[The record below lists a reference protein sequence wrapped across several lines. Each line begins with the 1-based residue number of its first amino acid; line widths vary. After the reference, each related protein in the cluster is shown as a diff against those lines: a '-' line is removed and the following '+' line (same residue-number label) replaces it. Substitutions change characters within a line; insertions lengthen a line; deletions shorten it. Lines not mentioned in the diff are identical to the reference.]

1 MEGADKVLS
10 QVSARSMQPA
20 TPVVAPPKQGS
31 VTAEAGKNEKQT
43 DRADPVQQNEITQQA
58 SREEIEQ
65 TVSEIGDFVQT
76 IQRNLQF
83 TVDDTSGETIIK
95 VTDRETEDVIRQIPS
110 EEVLQLQQYI
120 KDASGILFKAKV

>member
-1 MEGADKVLS
+1 MEGADKVT
-10 QVSARSMQPA
+10 QVNAHSMQPV
-20 TPVVAPPKQGS
+20 TPVVEAPKQNGAE
-31 VTAEAGKNEKQT
+31 VTAKKDVKQT
-43 DRADPVQQNEITQQA
+43 EKGGSAQESGDAREV

-65 TVSEIGDFVQT
+65 TVNEIGDFVQN

-83 TVDDTSGETIIK
+83 TVDDNSGETIIK
-95 VTDRETEDVIRQIPS
+95 VTDMETDDVIRQIPS

>member
-1 MEGADKVLS
+1 MDGADKVTD
-10 QVSARSMQPA
+10 VNARSMQPA
-20 TPVVAPPKQGS
+20 VTAITPPKQGG
-31 VTAEAGKNEKQT
+31 VVAETEKSEKQT
-43 DRADPVQQNEITQQA
+43 AKGDTIQKNGVAEQA

-65 TVSEIGDFVQT
+65 TVSEIGDFVQN

-83 TVDDTSGETIIK
+83 TVDDNSGETIIK
-95 VTDRETEDVIRQIPS
+95 VTDKETDDVIRQIPS

>member
-1 MEGADKVLS
+1 MDGADKVTH
-10 QVSARSMQPA
+10 VVARSLQPA
-20 TPVVAPPKQGS
+20 APVAAPPKQGGT
-31 VTAEAGKNEKQT
+31 VTEAEKNGKQT
-43 DRADPVQQNEITQQA
+43 DKAESVQQNGVAQQA

-83 TVDDTSGETIIK
+83 TVDDDSGETIIK
-95 VTDRETEDVIRQIPS
+95 VTDKETDDVIRQIPS

>member
-1 MEGADKVLS
+1 MEGADKLAV
-10 QVSARSMQPA
+10 VHAHSMQPA
-20 TPVVAPPKQGS
+20 VSAVTPPKQAGVS
-31 VTAEAGKNEKQT
+31 AEAGKNEKQIEKGGSV
-43 DRADPVQQNEITQQA
+43 RENGVTQQA

-65 TVSEIGDFVQT
+65 TVSEIGDFVQN

-83 TVDDTSGETIIK
+83 TVDDDSGEPIIT
-95 VTDRETEDVIRQIPS
+95 VTDRETDDVIRQLPS